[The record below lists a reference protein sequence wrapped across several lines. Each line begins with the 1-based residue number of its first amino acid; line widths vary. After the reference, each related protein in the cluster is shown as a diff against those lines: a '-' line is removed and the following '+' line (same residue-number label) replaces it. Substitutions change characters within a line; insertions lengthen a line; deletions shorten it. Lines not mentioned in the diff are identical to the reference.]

1 MATEQSFLANYP
13 ESVMEQRSLESLLRS
28 AGDTVRMLRNSPI
41 GAYVYPVVPTEFSN
55 WRDEQL
61 AWRERAVLFDQS
73 HHMAEITIQGPDAL
87 RLCSQSTINSFANFV
102 PGKAKQMIPVSH
114 DGFVIGDGILFYLDK
129 DELLFV
135 GRAPT
140 VNWLQ
145 YQAKT
150 GGFDVSVI
158 RDDRSPSQPNGRAI
172 TRRHFRYQIQGPRAT
187 QVLEKLHGGP
197 LPDIRFFNF
206 TWLTIA
212 GRKVRALR
220 HGMAGEPGLEVFGP
234 YEQRDEIREAILAAG
249 KDFGIVAV
257 GSRTYASN
265 TLESGWIPSPLPAVY
280 TGEKMRAYREWLP
293 ASGYEGTGSL
303 GGSFVSPNIEDYY
316 LTPYE
321 LGYGPFVKFDH
332 DFIGREAL
340 EKRSQDSQAHRRK
353 VTFEWNGEDLGRI
366 LASLN
371 ERENLPCKFFDLP
384 IANYAS
390 SSYDMV
396 KLGDRVAGF
405 SMFTGYSHN
414 ERCGLSLGVVDADIE
429 TGTELT
435 LIWGEENGG
444 TAKPPVERH
453 RQCEVRVR
461 VAAVPYSRDARDSY
475 HAGWR
480 SGSR

>member
-1 MATEQSFLANYP
+1 
-13 ESVMEQRSLESLLRS
+13 MEQRNLESLLRS

-41 GAYVYPVVPTEFSN
+41 GAYVYPVVPTEFGN

-87 RLCSQSTINSFANFV
+87 RLCAQSTINSFANFV

-114 DGFVIGDGILFYLDK
+114 DGFVIGDGILFYLDQ

-145 YQAKT
+145 FHAET
-150 GGFDVSVI
+150 SGFDVKVI
-158 RDDRSPSQPNGRAI
+158 RDDRSPSQPNGRAV
-172 TRRHFRYQIQGPRAT
+172 TRRHFRYQVQGPRAT

-206 TWLTIA
+206 SWLTIA

-220 HGMAGEPGLEVFGP
+220 HGMAGEPGLEIFGP

-249 KDFGIVAV
+249 KDSGIVAV

-293 ASGYEGTGSL
+293 ATGYEGTGSL
-303 GGSFVSPNIEDYY
+303 GGSFVSPDIEDYY

-340 EKRSQDSQAHRRK
+340 EKRARDTHPHRRK
-353 VTFEWNGEDLGRI
+353 VTFEWNGDDLGRI
-366 LASLN
+366 FTSLN
-371 ERENLPCKFFDLP
+371 DRDRLPCKFFDLP

-396 KLGDRVAGF
+396 KLGERLVGF

-414 ERCGLSLGVVDADIE
+414 ERCGLSLGVLDADIAV
-429 TGTELT
+429 GTELT

-444 TAKPPVERH
+444 TAKPTVERH

-461 VAAVPYSRDARDSY
+461 VAPVPYSRDARDSY

-480 SGSR
+480 SGTR